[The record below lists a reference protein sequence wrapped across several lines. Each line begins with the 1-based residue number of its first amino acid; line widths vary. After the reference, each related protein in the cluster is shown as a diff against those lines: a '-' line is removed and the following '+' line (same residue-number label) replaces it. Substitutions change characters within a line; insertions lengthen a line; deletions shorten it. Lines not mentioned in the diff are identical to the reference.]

1 MCKQLYYSE
10 ILYFPAGTF
19 FFLSIIM
26 GCSAHI
32 ADYVIKLFE

>member
-1 MCKQLYYSE
+1 MRNQLYYSE

-19 FFLSIIM
+19 FLSVIM